1 VEKNK
6 EIRVLPLIYDLLLWY
21 APKLGQYP
29 KSYKFTLGQRVTDG
43 MLNILEAVIEAKY
56 AAKKKAH
63 FLRRANLELEKLRF
77 LIRLSKDLQCINLK
91 TYEFASVK
99 INEIGKMVGGWEKY
113 AKSSGNAREDGKSP
127 LPSASP
133 LDKRGKSEAKGG

>member
-1 VEKNK
+1 MKKNK
-6 EIRVLPLIYDLLLWY
+6 EIKVLPLIYDLLLWY
-21 APKLGQYP
+21 APKIAQYP

-91 TYEFASVK
+91 TYEFSANK

-113 AKSSGNAREDGKSP
+113 SKETNGTQV
-127 LPSASP
+127 
-133 LDKRGKSEAKGG
+133 